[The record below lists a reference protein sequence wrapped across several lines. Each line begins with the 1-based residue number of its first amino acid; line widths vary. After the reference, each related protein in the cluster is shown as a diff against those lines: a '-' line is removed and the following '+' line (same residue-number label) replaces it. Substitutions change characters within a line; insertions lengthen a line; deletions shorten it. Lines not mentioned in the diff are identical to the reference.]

1 MYYYRKIGIIAAVA
15 IGIAAMMIPGGSL
28 VSRAFADGVR
38 GSASADFNTQS
49 NSASN
54 SVTVHISNGGHHNS
68 DNKSGHSDNK
78 DHKSGGKISHSGNV
92 DQSISQSNSI
102 SASNSGSGGSA
113 SADFN
118 SQSNDA
124 SNSADVS
131 IHNHGSHGKISHSG
145 NVDQSISQS
154 NSITASNS
162 GSIDGCPASVCGT
175 APIRTDG
182 VSGGTASADFNTQ
195 SNTASNTADVD
206 IHNHG
211 GKISHSGNVEQSITQ
226 SNDIQV
232 SNSGS
237 SDGCGILCGT
247 GAATAL
253 QIIVPGADASFNT
266 QSNDATNTASVDIS
280 NSGHGNISHSGNVEQ
295 SITQS
300 NSINATSTSPPTP
313 TCNVCV

>member
-1 MYYYRKIGIIAAVA
+1 MYSYGKIGIIAVVA

-28 VSRAFADGVR
+28 VSRAFADS
-38 GSASADFNTQS
+38 SASNNDQS

-54 SVTVHISNGGHHNS
+54 SATVHISNGGHH
-68 DNKSGHSDNK
+68 DNKSGHSDKK
-78 DHKSGGKISHSGNV
+78 DHKSGGKISDSGNV
-92 DQSISQSNSI
+92 HQDISQSNDI
-102 SASNSGSGGSA
+102 SASNTGSGGSA

-145 NVDQSISQS
+145 NVDQSITQS
-154 NSITASNS
+154 NSISASNTG
-162 GSIDGCPASVCGT
+162 GSPPPCGT
-175 APIRTDG
+175 CITAPVRTDG
-182 VSGGTASADFNTQ
+182 VSGGSASADFNTQ
-195 SNTASNTADVD
+195 SNSATNTADVD

-211 GKISHSGNVEQSITQ
+211 GKISHSGNVDQSITQ

-237 SDGCGILCGT
+237 SDGCGVSCS
-247 GAATAL
+247 TAL
-253 QIIVPGADASFNT
+253 EIIIPGADANFNT

-280 NSGHGNISHSGNVEQ
+280 GHGGSLSHSGNVDQ

-300 NSINATSTSPPTP
+300 NSINATSTSGGGCPN
-313 TCNVCV
+313 CG